1 MVYVNSAREP
11 CRGAANPSQ
20 HWYESVD
27 GSSLGAF
34 VLAGEGVCPIA
45 LATARAAFGMNAEDF
60 DTFAVG
66 ETRHYEARAQFASAI
81 ES

>member
-34 VLAGEGVCPIA
+34 VLAGEGVLSDC
-45 LATARAAFGMNAEDF
+45 
-60 DTFAVG
+60 
-66 ETRHYEARAQFASAI
+66 ASDGSSSVWD
-81 ES
+81 ER